1 MLVSAEQLAPAA
13 LIDAFEAAFADYLV
27 GPFTMDLER
36 WPLFLARQQV
46 DLTLSRA
53 WLDDAGIVQAFA
65 LVAARGRS
73 WRLAGMGARPA
84 ARGSGASRALMDDF
98 LARGQAA
105 GLASLEL
112 EVFEQNERALRLY
125 QRYGFVPLHRL
136 MGHRAAASGGEP
148 LASPFPDV
156 GRQAALAWLDALRID
171 DLPLQVTAPVLAV
184 NTAPWRAWQS
194 GSAQLVFHRDGAQ
207 LNLLSLI
214 DTDSAQRHAET
225 LVRALRAAHPDD
237 ACSVVPL
244 QRDDLGGA
252 ALTRLGFQRWPH
264 NQWLMRRPL
273 RD

>member
-1 MLVSAEQLAPAA
+1 MLVGADQVAPAL
-13 LIDAFEAAFADYLV
+13 LIDAFEASFADYLV

-46 DLTLSRA
+46 DLALSRVV
-53 WLDDAGIVQAFA
+53 LDATGAVQAFA
-65 LVAARGRS
+65 LVAPRGQS
-73 WRLAGMGARPA
+73 WRLAGMGARPE
-84 ARGSGASRALMDDF
+84 ARGRGASRALMDDL
-98 LARGQAA
+98 LARGQAT
-105 GLASLEL
+105 GLVSLEL
-112 EVFEQNERALRLY
+112 EVFEQNEAALRLY

-136 MGHRAAASGGEP
+136 MGHRATACGGEP

-184 NTAPWRAWQS
+184 NPAPWRAWQS

-214 DTDSAQRHAET
+214 DTDSTQRHAEA

-237 ACSVVPL
+237 ECCLVPL

-252 ALTRLGFQRWPH
+252 ALARLGFQRWPH
-264 NQWLMRRPL
+264 NQWLMRRPF
-273 RD
+273 RG